1 VALKASKRAR
11 EMRMRA
17 TALISVPF
25 CPTMC
30 TMTAGGPATRSMSR
44 ARTDRRISVSMP
56 DKDYDRLVK
65 LQERIEAVSA
75 SEVIRHALRALE
87 REVGAEPK
95 SAKGRSR

>member
-1 VALKASKRAR
+1 MALKAGKRAA
-11 EMRMRA
+11 ETRMRA
-17 TALISVPF
+17 TSLISVSF

-30 TMTAGGPATRSMSR
+30 AMIAGAAATSMTR
-44 ARTDRRISVSMP
+44 ARTDRRISISMP

-87 REVGAEPK
+87 REIEEPK
-95 SAKGRSR
+95 RTKGRSR